1 MLNVGSRLAWLLLA
15 LLIGCGEEGAPHPG
29 YAEPCDTPM
38 GGVLDCPAS
47 TRSGSMPTIHETCQ
61 RLVSCGI
68 LAAEELSSTGND
80 CSTSDD
86 CSPGQ
91 HCLSTS
97 SGDKCHS
104 NRLDYQWCVV
114 RLTTGYSSFCPG
126 GQHFSQEQVDSI
138 IRCIA
143 ATPCTSLG
151 LTFEQKVSS
160 SDHRPELDKF
170 TCPDGKNA
178 TWTATICDHGLLDY

>member
-1 MLNVGSRLAWLLLA
+1 
-15 LLIGCGEEGAPHPG
+15 
-29 YAEPCDTPM
+29 M
-38 GGVLDCPAS
+38 GGVLDCPAE
-47 TRSGSMPTIHETCQ
+47 TQAGVLPTIHETCQ

-68 LAAEELSSTGND
+68 LAAEELSTSGAGQD

-86 CSPGQ
+86 CNPGQ
-91 HCLSTS
+91 VCLSTS
-97 SGDKCHS
+97 NGDKCHT
-104 NRLDYQWCVV
+104 NRLDYQWCVA
-114 RLTTGYSSFCPG
+114 RLTTGYSSFCTG
-126 GQHFSQEQVDSI
+126 GQYFTSEQVESI

-151 LTFEQKVSS
+151 LTFAQKLIS

-170 TCPDGKNA
+170 TCPDGKNS